1 MSNATTSV
9 ILIVLGF
16 VPSISWLGF
25 YLKKDIHPEP
35 KYLISRTFLMGI
47 IIAPLAV
54 AAQWS
59 FRTIMP
65 FVFPALGT
73 GSSALFFLW
82 AAFIEEI
89 VKFLA
94 VRFMVLNNPA
104 FDEPIDAMEYMIA
117 AGVGFAAIENILVLF
132 QTIPSGFSSAINV
145 WVLRFVGAT
154 LLHAVS
160 SALLG
165 YFLALSW
172 FYKKHSSKL
181 IVLGIIVA
189 TGFHFAFN
197 IILLG
202 YQGRI
207 EGFYYS
213 TIFLIFA
220 ALVVSYIF
228 KRLKSSR
235 TNSQTIINSPTP

>member
-1 MSNATTSV
+1 M

-16 VPSISWLGF
+16 VPSLSWLGF

-47 IIAPLAV
+47 ILAPLAV

-59 FRTIMP
+59 FKTLIP
-65 FVFPALGT
+65 ISGTT
-73 GSSALFFLW
+73 GSTVFFLW
-82 AAFIEEI
+82 AAFIEEV

-94 VRFMVLNNPA
+94 VRFVVLNDPQ
-104 FDEPIDAMEYMIA
+104 FDEPIDAMIYMVA

-132 QTIPSGFSSAINV
+132 QTIPSGTDNTIDV
-145 WVLRFVGAT
+145 WLLRFVGAT

-160 SALLG
+160 SAIVG

-172 FYKKHSSKL
+172 FYKRHSSKL
-181 IVLGIIVA
+181 IAFGILVA
-189 TGFHFAFN
+189 TVFHFIFN

-202 YQGRI
+202 YQGKI
-207 EGFYYS
+207 EGFYFS
-213 TIFLIFA
+213 TIFLIFIA
-220 ALVVSYIF
+220 FIVSTI
-228 KRLKSSR
+228 LKKLK
-235 TNSQTIINSPTP
+235 NAKANQPIINSETSSV

>member
-1 MSNATTSV
+1 
-9 ILIVLGF
+9 
-16 VPSISWLGF
+16 
-25 YLKKDIHPEP
+25 
-35 KYLISRTFLMGI
+35 MGI

-59 FRTIMP
+59 FKTIMP
-65 FVFPALGT
+65 YVFPGLGT

-82 AAFIEEI
+82 AAFIEEL

-132 QTIPSGFSSAINV
+132 QTIPSGFGDTLNI
-145 WVLRFVGAT
+145 WLLRFVGAT

-160 SALLG
+160 SALVG

-172 FYKKHSSKL
+172 FYKRHSVKL
-181 IVLGIIVA
+181 IILGLVVA

-202 YQGRI
+202 YQGKM

-213 TIFLIFA
+213 TAFLIIA
-220 ALVVSYIF
+220 ALIVSYIF
-228 KRLKSSR
+228 KRLKKSR
-235 TNSQTIINSPTP
+235 AANKTIINSSTS